1 VQNKPVD
8 GQSKLKFEHRSNQL
22 DRMMAGPRGE
32 HNRDEFVA
40 LVTDAA
46 ETIAAAE
53 GLRGLGLRRIA
64 GAVGYAPN
72 SIYNAIGDLDD
83 IVMRVNARTVDRL
96 RQHLEDSLDRASTA
110 EQRIER
116 LGEAYLGFVRA
127 EPKLWSLLFEHTLP
141 DGRDGPPWLAAALA
155 RATGLVDRELRPL
168 VSDRIARNRAVAAL
182 WASLHGIASL
192 STSRKL
198 GAVTQADP
206 RELARL
212 LIRSFLAGVRETSPS
227 GTEQSRSDR

>member
-1 VQNKPVD
+1 
-8 GQSKLKFEHRSNQL
+8 
-22 DRMMAGPRGE
+22 MMAGPRGE

-46 ETIAAAE
+46 EAIAANE

-83 IVMRVNARTVDRL
+83 VVMRVNARTIDRL
-96 RQHLEDSLDRASTA
+96 RQHLEDSLDTA
-110 EQRIER
+110 MIPEQRIER
-116 LGEAYLGFVRA
+116 LGDAYLTFVQTQ
-127 EPKLWSLLFEHTLP
+127 PKLWSLLFEHGLP
-141 DGRDGPPWLAAALA
+141 DGRDGPPWLAASLA

-168 VSDRIARNRAVAAL
+168 IPDRIARNQAVAAL

-192 STSRKL
+192 ATSRKL
-198 GAVTQADP
+198 GAVTQAEP
-206 RELARL
+206 RELASL
-212 LIRSFLAGVRETSPS
+212 LIRSFLLGVREAAAFASA
-227 GTEQSRSDR
+227 Q